1 MSKPM
6 GFCKPGDPCWNYQ
19 LGNVD
24 SARILAWQQEA
35 LQFAAECGIEVSP
48 FGDFCAQARACITG
62 STGTVTAC
70 TVSRDVIN
78 PCTTGTTFTGSV
90 RALRMGVGTSTHPN
104 EKLTVVGAI
113 SATSQ
118 LYFSEI
124 VGGTF

>member
-1 MSKPM
+1 M

-24 SARILAWQQEA
+24 AARILEWQQKGLE
-35 LQFAAECGIEVSP
+35 LAEQCGIDVAP
-48 FGDFCAQARACITG
+48 FSSNLCDAVNACVTG
-62 STGTVTAC
+62 STGSVSAC
-70 TVSRDVIN
+70 TVSRDIIN

-90 RALRMGVGTSTHPN
+90 RALRMGVGTSTYPN